1 MALDTQDH
9 EIEGPQQHRFYR
21 LNSAHFA
28 TVILTGLYSPAVHVI
43 KVAVS
48 SDLQLK
54 IQVSRSTAGRGAR
67 PHAQIFIFLDQ
78 RLQCAVVLQIDFRSG
93 VHVL

>member
-1 MALDTQDH
+1 MNRGDFLL
-9 EIEGPQQHRFYR
+9 F
-21 LNSAHFA
+21 
-28 TVILTGLYSPAVHVI
+28 

>member
-1 MALDTQDH
+1 MVNT
-9 EIEGPQQHRFYR
+9 GNR
-21 LNSAHFA
+21 LVNFWQKFGKQWELESL
-28 TVILTGLYSPAVHVI
+28 V